1 MRRSINSRSATSRH
15 RTGASGRRSA
25 TGTLAPL
32 VGSRDPRQYLRM
44 DNFLRAGETRTGLLG
59 DGDNPGAVAASLS
72 LDDHGPVIA
81 IPHSGASEA
90 STLVERWLTPRGSRV
105 DLLFQDDRGPVTLL
119 DLRWAGQHGAA
130 VAVTRAIARSAICQ
144 APRTPSEGEEAD
156 DQGHREISQLAST
169 IDGLVRFLGTPP
181 FEIDVDLPDGIVI
194 KLGSVHP
201 LTWTLSSDVLE
212 ADIAYELVR
221 CTPVSTAGGVVRV
234 ENRAQLIT
242 GYAVDE
248 GEADVLFLLY
258 QQPLRALLV
267 LVYGK
272 DANWRSH
279 EVRGEQYVQRV
290 QDREGGA
297 VAFREDRHWGPAYI
311 DATARWSGEAVDL
324 EHPLLTADDFAAE
337 GLEQWFSRWTA
348 DDDFKAALQPAVE
361 AIAGMTRFLEPRL
374 VSLVGALEGVG
385 GWLSGDPRKFIQTK
399 PAVQNCLNAIDADW
413 SNVGS
418 TEHIA
423 GYLATI
429 YNDLKHPQRG
439 RRASY
444 HDLRFATRLAST
456 IVRLVA
462 FADLPI
468 REAAKKFF
476 AAHLVESVEQEI
488 GQRYFEDFTL
498 PGGNKKGVRLV
509 RSAEDALRDL
519 MNRTR

>member
-1 MRRSINSRSATSRH
+1 
-15 RTGASGRRSA
+15 
-25 TGTLAPL
+25 
-32 VGSRDPRQYLRM
+32 
-44 DNFLRAGETRTGLLG
+44 
-59 DGDNPGAVAASLS
+59 
-72 LDDHGPVIA
+72 
-81 IPHSGASEA
+81 
-90 STLVERWLTPRGSRV
+90 V

-119 DLRWAGQHGAA
+119 DLRWAGQHGTP

-144 APRTPSEGEEAD
+144 ASRSPLEDEEAG
-156 DQGHREISQLAST
+156 DQGHREISRIAST
-169 IDGLVRFLGTPP
+169 VDGLVRFLGTPP
-181 FEIDVDLPDGIVI
+181 FDVDDDAPETIVI
-194 KLGSVHP
+194 KSGNVQP
-201 LTWTLSSDVLE
+201 ITWTVSSDVLE

-221 CTPVSTAGGVVRV
+221 STPWTTAGGVVKV
-234 ENRAQLIT
+234 ENSAQLVT
-242 GYAVDE
+242 GYAVGE

-258 QQPLRALLV
+258 QQPFRALLV

-272 DANWRSH
+272 DANWRGH

-290 QDREGGA
+290 QDREGGEG
-297 VAFREDRHWGPAYI
+297 AFTEERRWEPAYI
-311 DATARWSGEAVDL
+311 DATARWSGEAIDL
-324 EHPLLTADDFAAE
+324 GHPLLTAADFAAE
-337 GLEQWFSRWTA
+337 GFEQWFSRWTT

-374 VSLVGALEGVG
+374 ISLVGALEGLG
-385 GWLSGDPRKFIQTK
+385 GWLSGNPRQFIKTK

-413 SNVGS
+413 SNIGS

-462 FADLPI
+462 FADLPLRGAA
-468 REAAKKFF
+468 REFF
-476 AAHLVESVEQEI
+476 AAHLVEFIEQEI
-488 GQRYFEDFTL
+488 GQRFFEDFTL
-498 PGGNKKGVRLV
+498 PGGNQKGVQLV

-519 MNRTR
+519 MNRKP